1 LIRAAASQQLTIW
14 GQLNNI
20 KVITRED
27 KRKDM
32 ILFDSFQHIKDNPEI
47 DLLIGNLYILK
58 KLILPDDYKQ
68 TLPQ

>member
-32 ILFDSFQHIKDNPEI
+32 ILFDSFQYIKDNPEI
-47 DLLIGNLYILK
+47 DLLIGNLYF
-58 KLILPDDYKQ
+58 
-68 TLPQ
+68 